1 MQGYAGTC
9 LSNTMNLRNELG
21 AGTNNCSV
29 VLLAHSPTLAVKCV
43 FKAWG
48 LQEPDRTL
56 KLKTARSKKFPC

>member
-1 MQGYAGTC
+1 
-9 LSNTMNLRNELG
+9 MNLRNELG